1 MQTTDTI
8 EGVVLT
14 YYIGFEFGS
23 ERILND
29 IVPWAAMIPEIP
41 SPTIPRLLPVPSLAT
56 KIP

>member
-29 IVPWAAMIPEIP
+29 IVPSELKFSAACWGE
-41 SPTIPRLLPVPSLAT
+41 L
-56 KIP
+56 